1 MADPSKAVGIKK
13 GIGDIHTSIQH
24 HFESQACPGI
34 DPRDPN
40 SLAQSIVQNGC
51 FNSSQLHGV
60 GDFIFPIGLLQLI
73 QIAHKSGEIFKIQF
87 IILNL
92 GRYPVLSGIKFFY
105 LKISHLKLSK
115 KPILTFTILK
125 YSGHPE

>member
-1 MADPSKAVGIKK
+1 VGIKK

-24 HFESQACPGI
+24 HFEPQACPGI

-40 SLAQSIVQNGC
+40 SLSQSIVQNGSL
-51 FNSSQLHGV
+51 NPTQLHGV

-73 QIAHKSGEIFKIQF
+73 QIAHKSVEIFKIQF
-87 IILNL
+87 IILNQ
-92 GRYPVLSGIKFFY
+92 GQYPVLSGMKFFY

-115 KPILTFTILK
+115 KPILTFYHHK
-125 YSGHPE
+125 NSGHSEYSTV